1 MGFSAVKPE
10 FRDIVD
16 LASPLELVA
25 TGFAFTEGPVWHPV
39 DRHLLFSDIPGDVRR
54 RFGPDGIA
62 EVRRPTNN
70 ANGMTYDG
78 DLNLIVCEHS
88 TSSLTREYPDGRREV
103 LASRFEGR
111 ELNSPNDVCVRADGS
126 IYFTDPWYGRM
137 AEFGVEREPQLGWQ
151 GVFRVPPDGAGGAGE
166 HEPQLVVGRDDFYM
180 PNGLCFSPDETLLY
194 INDTRR
200 YCIRVYDVRA
210 DGSLT
215 NGRLFADGIGS
226 DAGEGVPDGMKCD
239 ERGNIWITAPEGLW
253 IYNPQAELIGTLAVP
268 ELTANLTWG
277 GDDWRTLFITASSS
291 LYRVRT
297 KVGPHRE
304 AYMRAGA

>member
-1 MGFSAVKPE
+1 
-10 FRDIVD
+10 
-16 LASPLELVA
+16 
-25 TGFAFTEGPVWHPV
+25 
-39 DRHLLFSDIPGDVRR
+39 VRR
-54 RFGPDGIA
+54 RYGPDGVT

-78 DLNLIVCEHS
+78 DLNLIVCEHA

-137 AEFGVEREPQLGWQ
+137 AEFGIEREPELGWQ
-151 GVFRVPPDGAGGAGE
+151 GVFRVPPDRGVGAGE
-166 HEPQLVVGRDDFYM
+166 REPRLVVGRDDFYM
-180 PNGLCFSPDETLLY
+180 PNGLCFSPDERRLY

-253 IYNPQAELIGTLAVP
+253 IYNPQAELIGRLAVP

-277 GDDWRTLFITASSS
+277 GDDWRTLFITASRS
-291 LYRVRT
+291 LYRIRT

-304 AYMRAGA
+304 AYMRTSA